1 MSDFRN
7 LLTDYSPLTET
18 TEPYSG
24 MEFAGPS
31 TSGVF
36 SEDEELELAS
46 GLLEIATE
54 RELDEFVDGLVG
66 NAEQA
71 LNQAARPTV
80 EHDIGDILKGIA
92 KVALP
97 ILGGVAGGFFGGPG
111 GAALGSSLA
120 GSVGHAFGL
129 ELEGLS
135 PEDSEFE
142 VTKQFIKFAGATV
155 KNAHEAD
162 PDMDPATIAHEAA
175 VEAARIYAPGLMNL
189 SETSNPFSI
198 HTDHGHNRRWLSN
211 GDKGGVTMPNSN
223 GMQLGS
229 SAPSFGGSRPRNRS
243 VISEEEQ
250 MDIAADLMEL
260 EEEEEFENFLSDLVS
275 RGAQAVGKFIDSPTG
290 QALGGALKDAAK
302 QLLPVAGQAVG
313 QYLAGPAGGQIGGAL
328 GTAAASQLEAE
339 AEEQEWEAANVFVR
353 VAVDAVNNAA
363 NAPAGA
369 HPQAVAQNAVAEAV
383 TRHAP
388 HLAHVFSRQGRHWR
402 SARHRRDSWQWV
414 QRGPE
419 ISLYGV
425 GR

>member
-7 LLTDYSPLTET
+7 PLTDYSPLTET
-18 TEPYSG
+18 TEPYSSI
-24 MEFAGPS
+24 EFAGPS
-31 TSGVF
+31 AAGVF

-46 GLLEIATE
+46 GLLEITTE
-54 RELDEFVDGLVG
+54 RELGEFVDGLVG

-71 LNQAARPTV
+71 LNQAVEPAV

-97 ILGGVAGGFFGGPG
+97 IIGGVAGGFFGGPG

-142 VTKQFIKFAGATV
+142 VGKQFVKFAGATV
-155 KNAHEAD
+155 KNALEVD
-162 PDMDPATIAHEAA
+162 PDMDPATIAHQAA
-175 VEAARIYAPGLMNL
+175 VEAARVYAPGLMNI
-189 SETSNPFSI
+189 SATNNPI

-211 GDKGGVTMPNSN
+211 GDKGDVTMPNSN

-229 SAPSFGGSRPRNRS
+229 SAPSFGGSRPRNGS

-260 EEEEEFENFLSDLVS
+260 EEEEEFENFLGDLVS

-290 QALGGALKDAAK
+290 QAVAGALKDAAK

-313 QYLAGPAGGQIGGAL
+313 QYLGGPTGGQIGGAL

-363 NAPAGA
+363 NTPAGA

-383 TRHAP
+383 RRHAP
-388 HLAHVFSRQGRHWR
+388 HLAHAFSHR
-402 SARHRRDSWQWV
+402 RRDSTSAHLRRRSGRWAR
-414 QRGPE
+414 RGRE
-419 ISLYGV
+419 IILYGV
-425 GR
+425 